1 MSKEELN
8 RDGIDIGNFE
18 FVNHHVSLGEHMG
31 NRFKVV
37 LRDVKPKHVVDDFVD
52 VVTSSLES
60 VKERGVYKLF
70 WSATIWWDHD
80 HTPNRTGH
88 ATQGHSNCI
97 SDANMLAVHVFL
109 LLQRKAVNIALMEC
123 SKISSETKE
132 LIR

>member
-1 MSKEELN
+1 MN

-60 VKERGVYKLF
+60 VKERGFINYFGLQRF
-70 WSATIWWDHD
+70 GGTMT
-80 HTPNRTGH
+80 TPRIGLAMLHKDTV
-88 ATQGHSNCI
+88 NCI